1 MSCSGGNQQPLTGGR
16 RRRTGRSRR
25 ASRASRKGLRGG
37 SFYGVG
43 VDSQLGSAGALYSP
57 VENTGANSATGAII
71 PNGMEMNATSLRG
84 GRKGRSRKVTRRRK
98 STRRRRTMRGGASY
112 IGSANVGHGYAGA
125 GVAGLPTHVGYA
137 ANVPGPGAGSQ
148 VNGVWQ
154 TS

>member
-1 MSCSGGNQQPLTGGR
+1 M
-16 RRRTGRSRR
+16 
-25 ASRASRKGLRGG
+25 RGG
-37 SFYGVG
+37 MYGVG

-57 VENTGANSATGAII
+57 VENMGANSETGAII
-71 PNGMEMNATSLRG
+71 PNGLEMNAPLLRG
-84 GRKGRSRKVTRRRK
+84 GRKGRSRKSTRRRRM
-98 STRRRRTMRGGASY
+98 SRRRRTMRGGASY

-137 ANVPGPGAGSQ
+137 ANVPGQGAGSQ